1 MRPTILLVEDDAGI
15 ADLISRYLRVEQ
27 FDCCWANSGA
37 EALRLLRQREP
48 CLVVLD
54 VMLPDLDGTILCD
67 RIRAESDVPIIMV
80 TALSQDA
87 QLLDGFA
94 RGIDDYVC
102 KPFNPRELVARIK
115 AVLRRYGAPQQAA
128 RQLTC
133 DDIVMLLDER
143 VVRVAGAEV
152 DLTQI
157 EFNLLRLFLLNPN
170 KVMSRDELL
179 DGIHERDVDCY
190 ARSVDF
196 HIKNLRRKLGAVGA
210 QHYIK
215 SVYGVGFRFI

>member
-1 MRPTILLVEDDAGI
+1 MKPTVLLVEDDAGI
-15 ADLISRYLRVEQ
+15 ADLISRYLRAEQ
-27 FDCCWANSGA
+27 FECCWANSGA

-54 VMLPDLDGTILCD
+54 VMLPDLDGATLCD

-80 TALSQDA
+80 TALSQDT

-94 RGIDDYVC
+94 RGVDDYVC

-115 AVLRRYGAPQQAA
+115 AVLRRYGAPQQAP
-128 RQLTC
+128 RQITC
-133 DDIVMLLDER
+133 NDVVMLLDER
-143 VVRVAGAEV
+143 IVRVEGAEL
-152 DLTQI
+152 DLTPI

-196 HIKNLRRKLGAVGA
+196 HIKNLRRKLAGVGA

-215 SVYGVGFRFI
+215 SVYGVGFRFV